1 MLRCSDCRG
10 GQASVQRA
18 GRSSTVSRNWTVA
31 QIAIAERMG
40 DQLRRSWRT
49 NFAVATLALNPSAS
63 ASAPLFRGRRQAFQ
77 TCKVKSR
84 TMVRPA
90 SGPPCFLEWCSSARR
105 RGASRAEKGGGQLKA
120 TRQDGLTSVLPL
132 RCL

>member
-40 DQLRRSWRT
+40 DRLRRSWRT

-63 ASAPLFRGRRQAFQ
+63 ASAPLFRGRRQAVQ
-77 TCKVKSR
+77 TCNEQ
-84 TMVRPA
+84 PA
-90 SGPPCFLEWCSSARR
+90 GELA
-105 RGASRAEKGGGQLKA
+105 ANNKL
-120 TRQDGLTSVLPL
+120 
-132 RCL
+132 